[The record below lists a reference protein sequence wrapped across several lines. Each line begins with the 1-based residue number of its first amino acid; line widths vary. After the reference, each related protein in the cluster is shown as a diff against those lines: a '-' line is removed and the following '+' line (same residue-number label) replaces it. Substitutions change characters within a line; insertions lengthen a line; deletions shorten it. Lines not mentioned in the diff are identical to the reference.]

1 MYNEKLEALI
11 TAALADGVLTEKEKQ
26 ILFKKAEAMGIDL
39 DEFEMV
45 LDARLVELKKK
56 EAKANQQYQ
65 LEMEKAK
72 SAQPSA
78 PKSEKYGDVRKC
90 PACGAIVPSMAAK
103 CPECGY
109 EFTNVEANSSTRLLM
124 QKIDEI
130 QAQYAELTAN
140 VDNKDESTLT
150 RGYQVKH
157 QLDDRTAQLIQNFP
171 IPNTREDLIEFLT
184 LCIGNS
190 KADSVMLNGNDHV
203 TPAWRKKLQQVIAK
217 IKVALPNDQQAQ
229 ELIEE
234 YEGKRE
240 NSKKKGKK
248 IAIGIGV
255 LGVLAVLV
263 IVCCNLFGG
272 GTSSDLKNDPVATCN
287 KVESLVKE
295 KNFTEAEAIMS
306 NYCEDKGTHVYQD
319 ELKAGVICLKN
330 GLIENGEYD
339 KVFETPCIQQSFGD
353 GLTHNFGLREVYSLM
368 LDCLKK
374 MKGNVSD
381 TEIKIFIDK
390 QLSQFPDTDYEE
402 DGEWTKENVLKRLY
416 EVGGIE

>member
-140 VDNKDESTLT
+140 VDNKDESTIRT
-150 RGYQVKH
+150 RGYQVKR
-157 QLDDRTAQLIQNFP
+157 QLNDRTAQLIQNFP

-190 KADSVMLNGNDHV
+190 KADSIMLDGNDPV

-217 IKVALPNDQQAQ
+217 VKVALPNDQQAQ

-248 IAIGIGV
+248 IAIGIVV
-255 LGVLAVLV
+255 LIVVACLIALLV
-263 IVCCNLFGG
+263 PKEMSPKEQVKALSEQVVEMVNKGDLDGAKTSLNNVTIPEEFQKE
-272 GTSSDLKNDPVATCN
+272 GTSYVTEQYDAMYLSLINAYIKKGDLDAAEEVGSIFRSKINNDMSWQDASCYKTQKKVFKEN
-287 KVESLVKE
+287 KRDFS
-295 KNFTEAEAIMS
+295 A
-306 NYCEDKGTHVYQD
+306 
-319 ELKAGVICLKN
+319 LKS
-330 GLIENGEYD
+330 EYD
-339 KVFETPCIQQSFGD
+339 YRD
-353 GLTHNFGLREVYSLM
+353 
-368 LDCLKK
+368 
-374 MKGNVSD
+374 
-381 TEIKIFIDK
+381 
-390 QLSQFPDTDYEE
+390 
-402 DGEWTKENVLKRLY
+402 
-416 EVGGIE
+416 

>member
-140 VDNKDESTLT
+140 VDNKDESTIRT
-150 RGYQVKH
+150 RGYQVKR
-157 QLDDRTAQLIQNFP
+157 QLNDRTAQLIQNFP

-190 KADSVMLNGNDHV
+190 KADSIMLDGNDPV

-217 IKVALPNDQQAQ
+217 VKVALPNDQQAQ

-248 IAIGIGV
+248 IAIGIVV
-255 LGVLAVLV
+255 LTVVACLIALLV
-263 IVCCNLFGG
+263 PKEMSPKEQVKALSEQVVEMVNKGDLDGAKTSLNNVTIPEEFQKE
-272 GTSSDLKNDPVATCN
+272 GTSYVTEQYDAMYLSLINAYIKKGDLDAAEEVGSIFRSKINNDMSWQDASCYKTLKKVFKEN
-287 KVESLVKE
+287 KRDFS
-295 KNFTEAEAIMS
+295 A
-306 NYCEDKGTHVYQD
+306 
-319 ELKAGVICLKN
+319 LKS
-330 GLIENGEYD
+330 EYD
-339 KVFETPCIQQSFGD
+339 YRD
-353 GLTHNFGLREVYSLM
+353 
-368 LDCLKK
+368 
-374 MKGNVSD
+374 
-381 TEIKIFIDK
+381 
-390 QLSQFPDTDYEE
+390 
-402 DGEWTKENVLKRLY
+402 
-416 EVGGIE
+416 

>member
-140 VDNKDESTLT
+140 VDNKDESTIRT
-150 RGYQVKH
+150 RGYQVKR
-157 QLDDRTAQLIQNFP
+157 QLNDRTAQLIQNFP

-190 KADSVMLNGNDHV
+190 KADSIMLDGNDPV

-217 IKVALPNDQQAQ
+217 VKVALPNDQQAQ

-248 IAIGIGV
+248 IAIGIVV
-255 LGVLAVLV
+255 LIVVACFIALLV
-263 IVCCNLFGG
+263 PKEMSPKEQVKALSEQVVEMVNKGDLDGAKTSLNNVTIPEEFQKE
-272 GTSSDLKNDPVATCN
+272 GTSYVTEQYDAMYLSLINAYIKKGDLDAAEEVGSIFRSKINNDMSWQDASCYKTLKKVFKEN
-287 KVESLVKE
+287 KRDFS
-295 KNFTEAEAIMS
+295 A
-306 NYCEDKGTHVYQD
+306 
-319 ELKAGVICLKN
+319 LKS
-330 GLIENGEYD
+330 EYD
-339 KVFETPCIQQSFGD
+339 YRD
-353 GLTHNFGLREVYSLM
+353 
-368 LDCLKK
+368 
-374 MKGNVSD
+374 
-381 TEIKIFIDK
+381 
-390 QLSQFPDTDYEE
+390 
-402 DGEWTKENVLKRLY
+402 
-416 EVGGIE
+416 

>member
-140 VDNKDESTLT
+140 VDNKDESTIRT
-150 RGYQVKH
+150 RGYQVKR
-157 QLDDRTAQLIQNFP
+157 QLNDRTAQLIQNFP

-190 KADSVMLNGNDHV
+190 KADSIMLDGNDPI

-217 IKVALPNDQQAQ
+217 VKVALPNDQQAQ

-248 IAIGIGV
+248 IAIGIVV
-255 LGVLAVLV
+255 LIVVACLIALLV
-263 IVCCNLFGG
+263 PKEMSPKEQVKALSEQVVEMVNKGDLDGAKTSLNNVTIPEEFQKE
-272 GTSSDLKNDPVATCN
+272 GTSYVTEQYDAMYLSLINAYIKKGDLDAAEEVGSIFRSKINNDMSWQDASCYKTLKKVFKEN
-287 KVESLVKE
+287 KRDFS
-295 KNFTEAEAIMS
+295 A
-306 NYCEDKGTHVYQD
+306 
-319 ELKAGVICLKN
+319 LKS
-330 GLIENGEYD
+330 EYD
-339 KVFETPCIQQSFGD
+339 YRD
-353 GLTHNFGLREVYSLM
+353 
-368 LDCLKK
+368 
-374 MKGNVSD
+374 
-381 TEIKIFIDK
+381 
-390 QLSQFPDTDYEE
+390 
-402 DGEWTKENVLKRLY
+402 
-416 EVGGIE
+416 

>member
-140 VDNKDESTLT
+140 VDNKDESTIRT
-150 RGYQVKH
+150 RGYQVKR
-157 QLDDRTAQLIQNFP
+157 QLNDRTAQLIQNFP

-190 KADSVMLNGNDHV
+190 KADSIMLDGNDPV

-217 IKVALPNDQQAQ
+217 VKVALPNDQQAQ

-248 IAIGIGV
+248 IAIGIVV
-255 LGVLAVLV
+255 LIVVACLIALLV
-263 IVCCNLFGG
+263 PKEMSPKEQVKALSEQVVEMVNKGDLDGSKTSLNNVTIPEEFQKE
-272 GTSSDLKNDPVATCN
+272 GTSYVTEQYDAMYLSLINAYIKKGDLDAAEEVGSIFRSKINNDMSWQDASCYKTLKKVFKEN
-287 KVESLVKE
+287 KRDFS
-295 KNFTEAEAIMS
+295 A
-306 NYCEDKGTHVYQD
+306 
-319 ELKAGVICLKN
+319 LKS
-330 GLIENGEYD
+330 EYD
-339 KVFETPCIQQSFGD
+339 YRD
-353 GLTHNFGLREVYSLM
+353 
-368 LDCLKK
+368 
-374 MKGNVSD
+374 
-381 TEIKIFIDK
+381 
-390 QLSQFPDTDYEE
+390 
-402 DGEWTKENVLKRLY
+402 
-416 EVGGIE
+416 

>member
-140 VDNKDESTLT
+140 VDNKDESAIRT
-150 RGYQVKH
+150 RGYQVKR
-157 QLDDRTAQLIQNFP
+157 QLNDRTAQLIQNFP

-190 KADSVMLNGNDHV
+190 KADSVMLDGNDPV
-203 TPAWRKKLQQVIAK
+203 TLAWRKKLQQVIAK
-217 IKVALPNDQQAQ
+217 VKVALPNDQQAQ
-229 ELIEE
+229 ELIDE

-248 IAIGIGV
+248 IAIGIVV
-255 LGVLAVLV
+255 LIVIALLIAFLV
-263 IVCCNLFGG
+263 PKEMSPKEQVKALSEQVVEMVNKGDLDGAKTSLNNVTVPEEFQKE
-272 GTSSDLKNDPVATCN
+272 GTAYITEQYDAMYLSLINAYIKKGDLDAAEEVGSIFRSKINNDMSWQNASCYKTLK
-287 KVESLVKE
+287 KVFKE
-295 KNFTEAEAIMS
+295 NNRDFSA
-306 NYCEDKGTHVYQD
+306 
-319 ELKAGVICLKN
+319 LKS
-330 GLIENGEYD
+330 EYD
-339 KVFETPCIQQSFGD
+339 YRD
-353 GLTHNFGLREVYSLM
+353 
-368 LDCLKK
+368 
-374 MKGNVSD
+374 
-381 TEIKIFIDK
+381 
-390 QLSQFPDTDYEE
+390 
-402 DGEWTKENVLKRLY
+402 
-416 EVGGIE
+416 

>member
-11 TAALADGVLTEKEKQ
+11 SAALADGVLTEKEKQ

-140 VDNKDESTLT
+140 VDNKDESAIRT
-150 RGYQVKH
+150 RGYQVKR
-157 QLDDRTAQLIQNFP
+157 QLNDRTAQLIQNFP

-190 KADSVMLNGNDHV
+190 KADSVMLDGNDPV

-217 IKVALPNDQQAQ
+217 VKVALPNDQQAQ
-229 ELIEE
+229 ELIDE

-248 IAIGIGV
+248 IAIGIVV
-255 LGVLAVLV
+255 LFVIALLIAFLV
-263 IVCCNLFGG
+263 PKEMSPKEQVKALSEQVVEMVNKGDLDGAKTSLNNVTIPEEFQKE
-272 GTSSDLKNDPVATCN
+272 GTAYITEQYDAMYLSLINAYIKKGDLDAAEEVGSIFRSKINNDMSWQDASCYKTLK
-287 KVESLVKE
+287 KVFKE
-295 KNFTEAEAIMS
+295 NNRDFSA
-306 NYCEDKGTHVYQD
+306 
-319 ELKAGVICLKN
+319 LKS
-330 GLIENGEYD
+330 EYD
-339 KVFETPCIQQSFGD
+339 YRD
-353 GLTHNFGLREVYSLM
+353 
-368 LDCLKK
+368 
-374 MKGNVSD
+374 
-381 TEIKIFIDK
+381 
-390 QLSQFPDTDYEE
+390 
-402 DGEWTKENVLKRLY
+402 
-416 EVGGIE
+416 

>member
-140 VDNKDESTLT
+140 VDNKDESTIRT
-150 RGYQVKH
+150 RGYQVKR
-157 QLDDRTAQLIQNFP
+157 QLNDRTAQRIQNFP

-190 KADSVMLNGNDHV
+190 KADSIMLDGNDPV

-217 IKVALPNDQQAQ
+217 VKVALPNDQQAQ

-248 IAIGIGV
+248 IAIGIVV
-255 LGVLAVLV
+255 LIVVACLIALLV
-263 IVCCNLFGG
+263 PKEMSPKEQVKALSEQVVEMVNKGDLDGAKTSLNNVTIPEEFQKE
-272 GTSSDLKNDPVATCN
+272 GTSYVTEQYDAMYLSLINAYIKKGDLDAAEEVGSIFRSKINNDMSWQDASCYKTLKKVFKEN
-287 KVESLVKE
+287 KRDFS
-295 KNFTEAEAIMS
+295 A
-306 NYCEDKGTHVYQD
+306 
-319 ELKAGVICLKN
+319 LKS
-330 GLIENGEYD
+330 EYD
-339 KVFETPCIQQSFGD
+339 YRD
-353 GLTHNFGLREVYSLM
+353 
-368 LDCLKK
+368 
-374 MKGNVSD
+374 
-381 TEIKIFIDK
+381 
-390 QLSQFPDTDYEE
+390 
-402 DGEWTKENVLKRLY
+402 
-416 EVGGIE
+416 

>member
-140 VDNKDESTLT
+140 VDNKDESTIRT
-150 RGYQVKH
+150 RGYQVKR
-157 QLDDRTAQLIQNFP
+157 QLNDRTAQLIQNFP

-190 KADSVMLNGNDHV
+190 KADSIMLDGNDPV

-217 IKVALPNDQQAQ
+217 VKVALPNDQQAQ

-240 NSKKKGKK
+240 NS
-248 IAIGIGV
+248 IHTISIGIIRI
-255 LGVLAVLV
+255 LQSA
-263 IVCCNLFGG
+263 FH
-272 GTSSDLKNDPVATCN
+272 NDHWTLMEISTY
-287 KVESLVKE
+287 K
-295 KNFTEAEAIMS
+295 F
-306 NYCEDKGTHVYQD
+306 
-319 ELKAGVICLKN
+319 CLLPPAN
-330 GLIENGEYD
+330 NID
-339 KVFETPCIQQSFGD
+339 A
-353 GLTHNFGLREVYSLM
+353 
-368 LDCLKK
+368 
-374 MKGNVSD
+374 D
-381 TEIKIFIDK
+381 TEMKRAAIQKADAVRGTKPVPDEIWADNEEMILK
-390 QLSQFPDTDYEE
+390 LS
-402 DGEWTKENVLKRLY
+402 GLL
-416 EVGGIE
+416 

>member
-140 VDNKDESTLT
+140 VDNKDESTIRT
-150 RGYQVKH
+150 RGYQVKR
-157 QLDDRTAQLIQNFP
+157 QLNDRTAQLIQNFP

-190 KADSVMLNGNDHV
+190 KADSIMLDGNDPV
-203 TPAWRKKLQQVIAK
+203 TPAWRKKLQQVITK
-217 IKVALPNDQQAQ
+217 VKVALPNDQQAQ

-248 IAIGIGV
+248 IAIGIVV
-255 LGVLAVLV
+255 LIVVACLIALLV
-263 IVCCNLFGG
+263 PKEMSPKEQVKALSEQVVEMVNKGDLDGAKTSLNNVTIPEEFQKE
-272 GTSSDLKNDPVATCN
+272 GTSYVTEQYDAMYLSLINAYIKKGDLDAAEEVGSIFRSKINNDMSWQDASCYKTLKKVFKEN
-287 KVESLVKE
+287 KRDFS
-295 KNFTEAEAIMS
+295 A
-306 NYCEDKGTHVYQD
+306 
-319 ELKAGVICLKN
+319 LKS
-330 GLIENGEYD
+330 EYD
-339 KVFETPCIQQSFGD
+339 YRD
-353 GLTHNFGLREVYSLM
+353 
-368 LDCLKK
+368 
-374 MKGNVSD
+374 
-381 TEIKIFIDK
+381 
-390 QLSQFPDTDYEE
+390 
-402 DGEWTKENVLKRLY
+402 
-416 EVGGIE
+416 

>member
-78 PKSEKYGDVRKC
+78 PKKYGDVRKC

-140 VDNKDESTLT
+140 VDNKDESTIRT
-150 RGYQVKH
+150 RGYQVKR
-157 QLDDRTAQLIQNFP
+157 QLNDRTAQLIQNFP

-190 KADSVMLNGNDHV
+190 KADSIMLDGNDPV

-217 IKVALPNDQQAQ
+217 VKVALPNDQQAQ

-248 IAIGIGV
+248 IAIGIVV
-255 LGVLAVLV
+255 LIVVACLIALLV
-263 IVCCNLFGG
+263 PKEMSPKEQVKALSEQVVEMVNKGDLDGAKTSLNNVTIPEEFQKE
-272 GTSSDLKNDPVATCN
+272 GTSYVTEQYDAMYLSLINAYIKKGDLDAAEEVGSIFRSKINNDMSWQDASCYKTLKKVFKEN
-287 KVESLVKE
+287 KRDFS
-295 KNFTEAEAIMS
+295 A
-306 NYCEDKGTHVYQD
+306 
-319 ELKAGVICLKN
+319 LKS
-330 GLIENGEYD
+330 EYD
-339 KVFETPCIQQSFGD
+339 YRD
-353 GLTHNFGLREVYSLM
+353 
-368 LDCLKK
+368 
-374 MKGNVSD
+374 
-381 TEIKIFIDK
+381 
-390 QLSQFPDTDYEE
+390 
-402 DGEWTKENVLKRLY
+402 
-416 EVGGIE
+416 

>member
-140 VDNKDESTLT
+140 VDNKDESTIRT
-150 RGYQVKH
+150 RGYQVKR
-157 QLDDRTAQLIQNFP
+157 QLNDRTAQLIQNFP

-190 KADSVMLNGNDHV
+190 KADSIMLDGNDPV

-217 IKVALPNDQQAQ
+217 VKVALPNDQQAQ

-248 IAIGIGV
+248 IAIGIVV
-255 LGVLAVLV
+255 LIVVACLIALLV
-263 IVCCNLFGG
+263 PKEMSPKEQVKALSEQVVEMVNKGDLDGAKTSLNNVTIPEEFQKE
-272 GTSSDLKNDPVATCN
+272 GTSYVTEQYDAMYLSLINAYIKKGDLDAAEEVGSIFRSKINND
-287 KVESLVKE
+287 
-295 KNFTEAEAIMS
+295 MS
-306 NYCEDKGTHVYQD
+306 WQD
-319 ELKAGVICLKN
+319 ASCYKTLK
-330 GLIENGEYD
+330 
-339 KVFETPCIQQSFGD
+339 KVF
-353 GLTHNFGLREVYSLM
+353 
-368 LDCLKK
+368 
-374 MKGNVSD
+374 
-381 TEIKIFIDK
+381 
-390 QLSQFPDTDYEE
+390 
-402 DGEWTKENVLKRLY
+402 KENKRDFSALKSDYDYRD
-416 EVGGIE
+416 

>member
-45 LDARLVELKKK
+45 LDVRLVELKKK

-140 VDNKDESTLT
+140 VDNKDESTIRT
-150 RGYQVKH
+150 RGYQVKR
-157 QLDDRTAQLIQNFP
+157 QLNDRTAQLIQNFP

-190 KADSVMLNGNDHV
+190 KADSIMLDGNDPV

-217 IKVALPNDQQAQ
+217 VKVALPNDQQAQ

-248 IAIGIGV
+248 IAIGIVV
-255 LGVLAVLV
+255 LIVVACLIALLV
-263 IVCCNLFGG
+263 PKEMSPKEQVKALSEQVVEMVNKGDLDGAKTSLNNVTIPEEFQKE
-272 GTSSDLKNDPVATCN
+272 GTSYVTEQYDAMYLSLINAYIKKGDLDAAEEVGSIFRSKINNDMSWQDASCYKTLKKVFKEN
-287 KVESLVKE
+287 KRDFS
-295 KNFTEAEAIMS
+295 A
-306 NYCEDKGTHVYQD
+306 
-319 ELKAGVICLKN
+319 LKS
-330 GLIENGEYD
+330 EYD
-339 KVFETPCIQQSFGD
+339 YRD
-353 GLTHNFGLREVYSLM
+353 
-368 LDCLKK
+368 
-374 MKGNVSD
+374 
-381 TEIKIFIDK
+381 
-390 QLSQFPDTDYEE
+390 
-402 DGEWTKENVLKRLY
+402 
-416 EVGGIE
+416 

>member
-65 LEMEKAK
+65 LEMEKAI

-140 VDNKDESTLT
+140 VDNKDESTIRT
-150 RGYQVKH
+150 RGYQVKR
-157 QLDDRTAQLIQNFP
+157 QLNDRTAQLIQNFP

-190 KADSVMLNGNDHV
+190 KADSIMLDGNDPV

-217 IKVALPNDQQAQ
+217 VKVALPNDQQAQ

-248 IAIGIGV
+248 IAIGIVV
-255 LGVLAVLV
+255 LIVVACLIALLV
-263 IVCCNLFGG
+263 PKEMSPKEQVKALSEQVVEMVNKGDLDGAKTSLNNVTIPEEFQKE
-272 GTSSDLKNDPVATCN
+272 GTSYVTEQYDAMYLSLINAYIKKGDLDAAEEVGSIFRSKINNDMSWQDASCYKTLKKVFKEN
-287 KVESLVKE
+287 KRDFS
-295 KNFTEAEAIMS
+295 A
-306 NYCEDKGTHVYQD
+306 
-319 ELKAGVICLKN
+319 LKS
-330 GLIENGEYD
+330 EYD
-339 KVFETPCIQQSFGD
+339 YRD
-353 GLTHNFGLREVYSLM
+353 
-368 LDCLKK
+368 
-374 MKGNVSD
+374 
-381 TEIKIFIDK
+381 
-390 QLSQFPDTDYEE
+390 
-402 DGEWTKENVLKRLY
+402 
-416 EVGGIE
+416 

>member
-103 CPECGY
+103 CPKCGY

-140 VDNKDESTLT
+140 VDNKDESTIRT
-150 RGYQVKH
+150 RGYQVKR
-157 QLDDRTAQLIQNFP
+157 QLNDRTAQLIQNFP

-190 KADSVMLNGNDHV
+190 KADSIMLDGNDPV

-217 IKVALPNDQQAQ
+217 VKVALPNDQQAQ

-248 IAIGIGV
+248 IAIGIVV
-255 LGVLAVLV
+255 LIVVACLIALLV
-263 IVCCNLFGG
+263 PKEMSPKEQVKALSEQVVEMVNKGDLDGAKTSLNNVTIPEEFQKE
-272 GTSSDLKNDPVATCN
+272 GTSYVTEQYDAMYLSLINAYIKKGDLDAAEEVGSIFRSKINNDMSWQDASCYKTLKKVFKEN
-287 KVESLVKE
+287 KRDFS
-295 KNFTEAEAIMS
+295 A
-306 NYCEDKGTHVYQD
+306 
-319 ELKAGVICLKN
+319 LKS
-330 GLIENGEYD
+330 EYD
-339 KVFETPCIQQSFGD
+339 YRD
-353 GLTHNFGLREVYSLM
+353 
-368 LDCLKK
+368 
-374 MKGNVSD
+374 
-381 TEIKIFIDK
+381 
-390 QLSQFPDTDYEE
+390 
-402 DGEWTKENVLKRLY
+402 
-416 EVGGIE
+416 

>member
-109 EFTNVEANSSTRLLM
+109 EFANVEANSSTRLLM

-140 VDNKDESTLT
+140 VDNKDESTIRT
-150 RGYQVKH
+150 RGYQVKR
-157 QLDDRTAQLIQNFP
+157 QLNDRTAQLIQNFP

-190 KADSVMLNGNDHV
+190 KADSIMLDGNDPV

-217 IKVALPNDQQAQ
+217 VKVALPNDQQAQ

-248 IAIGIGV
+248 IAIGIVV
-255 LGVLAVLV
+255 LIVVACLIALLV
-263 IVCCNLFGG
+263 PKEMSPKEQVKALSEQVVEMVNKGDLDGAKTSLNNVTIPEEFQKE
-272 GTSSDLKNDPVATCN
+272 GTSYVTEQYDAMYLSLINAYIKKGDLDAAEEVGSIFRSKINNDMSWQDASCYKTLKKVFKEN
-287 KVESLVKE
+287 KRDFS
-295 KNFTEAEAIMS
+295 A
-306 NYCEDKGTHVYQD
+306 
-319 ELKAGVICLKN
+319 LKS
-330 GLIENGEYD
+330 EYD
-339 KVFETPCIQQSFGD
+339 YRD
-353 GLTHNFGLREVYSLM
+353 
-368 LDCLKK
+368 
-374 MKGNVSD
+374 
-381 TEIKIFIDK
+381 
-390 QLSQFPDTDYEE
+390 
-402 DGEWTKENVLKRLY
+402 
-416 EVGGIE
+416 

>member
-140 VDNKDESTLT
+140 VDNKDESTIRT
-150 RGYQVKH
+150 RGYQVKR
-157 QLDDRTAQLIQNFP
+157 QLNDRTAQLIQNFP

-184 LCIGNS
+184 LCIGS
-190 KADSVMLNGNDHV
+190 KADSIMLDGNDPV

-217 IKVALPNDQQAQ
+217 VKVALPNDQQAQ

-248 IAIGIGV
+248 IAIGIVV
-255 LGVLAVLV
+255 LIVVACLIALLV
-263 IVCCNLFGG
+263 PKEMSPKEQVKALSEQVVEMVNKGDLDGAKTSLNNVTIPEEFQKE
-272 GTSSDLKNDPVATCN
+272 GTSYVTEQYDAMYLSLINAYIKKGDLDAAEEVGSIFRSKINNDMSWQDASCYKTLKKVFKEN
-287 KVESLVKE
+287 KRDFS
-295 KNFTEAEAIMS
+295 A
-306 NYCEDKGTHVYQD
+306 
-319 ELKAGVICLKN
+319 LKS
-330 GLIENGEYD
+330 EYD
-339 KVFETPCIQQSFGD
+339 YRD
-353 GLTHNFGLREVYSLM
+353 
-368 LDCLKK
+368 
-374 MKGNVSD
+374 
-381 TEIKIFIDK
+381 
-390 QLSQFPDTDYEE
+390 
-402 DGEWTKENVLKRLY
+402 
-416 EVGGIE
+416 

>member
-140 VDNKDESTLT
+140 VDNKDESTIRP
-150 RGYQVKH
+150 RGYQVKR
-157 QLDDRTAQLIQNFP
+157 QLNDRTAQLIQNFP

-190 KADSVMLNGNDHV
+190 KADSIMLDGNDPV

-217 IKVALPNDQQAQ
+217 VKVALPNDQQAQ

-248 IAIGIGV
+248 IAIGIVV
-255 LGVLAVLV
+255 LIVVACLIALLV
-263 IVCCNLFGG
+263 PKEMSPKEQVKALSEQVVEMVNKGDLDGAKTSLNNVTIPEEFQKE
-272 GTSSDLKNDPVATCN
+272 GTSYVTEQYDAMYLSLINAYIKKEDLDAAEEVGSIFRSKINNDMSWQDASCYKTLKKVFKEN
-287 KVESLVKE
+287 KRDFS
-295 KNFTEAEAIMS
+295 A
-306 NYCEDKGTHVYQD
+306 
-319 ELKAGVICLKN
+319 LKS
-330 GLIENGEYD
+330 EYD
-339 KVFETPCIQQSFGD
+339 YRD
-353 GLTHNFGLREVYSLM
+353 
-368 LDCLKK
+368 
-374 MKGNVSD
+374 
-381 TEIKIFIDK
+381 
-390 QLSQFPDTDYEE
+390 
-402 DGEWTKENVLKRLY
+402 
-416 EVGGIE
+416 

>member
-140 VDNKDESTLT
+140 VDNKDESAIRT
-150 RGYQVKH
+150 RGYQVKR
-157 QLDDRTAQLIQNFP
+157 QLNDRTAQLIQNFP

-190 KADSVMLNGNDHV
+190 KADSIMLDGNDPV

-217 IKVALPNDQQAQ
+217 VKVALPNDQQAQ
-229 ELIEE
+229 ELIDE

-248 IAIGIGV
+248 IAIGIVV
-255 LGVLAVLV
+255 LFVIALLIAFLV
-263 IVCCNLFGG
+263 PKEMSPKEQVKALSEQVVEMVNKGDLDGAKTSLNNVTVPEEFQKE
-272 GTSSDLKNDPVATCN
+272 GTAYITEQYDAMYLSLINAYIKKGDLDAAEEVGSIFRSKINNDMSWQDASCYITLK
-287 KVESLVKE
+287 KVFKE
-295 KNFTEAEAIMS
+295 NNRDFSA
-306 NYCEDKGTHVYQD
+306 
-319 ELKAGVICLKN
+319 LKS
-330 GLIENGEYD
+330 EYD
-339 KVFETPCIQQSFGD
+339 YRD
-353 GLTHNFGLREVYSLM
+353 
-368 LDCLKK
+368 
-374 MKGNVSD
+374 
-381 TEIKIFIDK
+381 
-390 QLSQFPDTDYEE
+390 
-402 DGEWTKENVLKRLY
+402 
-416 EVGGIE
+416 

>member
-124 QKIDEI
+124 QKIDKI

-140 VDNKDESTLT
+140 VDNKDESAIRT
-150 RGYQVKH
+150 RGYQVKR
-157 QLDDRTAQLIQNFP
+157 QLNDRTAQLIQNFP

-190 KADSVMLNGNDHV
+190 KADSVMLDGNDPV

-217 IKVALPNDQQAQ
+217 VKVALPNDQQAQ
-229 ELIEE
+229 ELIDE

-248 IAIGIGV
+248 IAIGIVV
-255 LGVLAVLV
+255 LIVIALLIAFLV
-263 IVCCNLFGG
+263 PKEMSPKEQVKALSEQVVEMVNKGDLDGAKTSLNNVTVPEEFQKE
-272 GTSSDLKNDPVATCN
+272 GTAYITEQYDAMYLSLINAYIKKGDLDAAEEVGSIFRSKINNDMSWQNASCYKTLK
-287 KVESLVKE
+287 KVFKE
-295 KNFTEAEAIMS
+295 NNRDFSA
-306 NYCEDKGTHVYQD
+306 
-319 ELKAGVICLKN
+319 LKS
-330 GLIENGEYD
+330 EYD
-339 KVFETPCIQQSFGD
+339 YRD
-353 GLTHNFGLREVYSLM
+353 
-368 LDCLKK
+368 
-374 MKGNVSD
+374 
-381 TEIKIFIDK
+381 
-390 QLSQFPDTDYEE
+390 
-402 DGEWTKENVLKRLY
+402 
-416 EVGGIE
+416 

>member
-140 VDNKDESTLT
+140 VDNKDESTIRT
-150 RGYQVKH
+150 RGYQVKR
-157 QLDDRTAQLIQNFP
+157 QLNDRTAQLIQNFP

-190 KADSVMLNGNDHV
+190 KADSIMLDGNDPV

-217 IKVALPNDQQAQ
+217 VKVALPNDQQAQ

-248 IAIGIGV
+248 IAIGIVV
-255 LGVLAVLV
+255 LIVVACLIALLV
-263 IVCCNLFGG
+263 PKEMSPKEQVKALSEQVVEMVNKGDLDGAKTSLNNVTIPEEFQKE
-272 GTSSDLKNDPVATCN
+272 GTSYVTEQYDAMYLSLINAYIKKEDLDAAEEVGSIFRSKINNDMSWQDASCYKTLKKVFKEN
-287 KVESLVKE
+287 KRDFS
-295 KNFTEAEAIMS
+295 A
-306 NYCEDKGTHVYQD
+306 
-319 ELKAGVICLKN
+319 LKS
-330 GLIENGEYD
+330 EYD
-339 KVFETPCIQQSFGD
+339 YRD
-353 GLTHNFGLREVYSLM
+353 
-368 LDCLKK
+368 
-374 MKGNVSD
+374 
-381 TEIKIFIDK
+381 
-390 QLSQFPDTDYEE
+390 
-402 DGEWTKENVLKRLY
+402 
-416 EVGGIE
+416 

>member
-140 VDNKDESTLT
+140 VDNKDESTIRT
-150 RGYQVKH
+150 RGYQVKR
-157 QLDDRTAQLIQNFP
+157 QLNDRTAQLIQNFP

-190 KADSVMLNGNDHV
+190 KADSIMLDGNDPV

-217 IKVALPNDQQAQ
+217 VKVALPNDQQAQ

-248 IAIGIGV
+248 IAIGIVV
-255 LGVLAVLV
+255 LIVVACLIALLV
-263 IVCCNLFGG
+263 PKEMSPKEQVKALSEQVVEMVNKGDLDGAKTSLNNVTIPEEFQKE
-272 GTSSDLKNDPVATCN
+272 GTSYVTEQYDAMYLSLINAYIKKGDLDAAEEVGSIFRSKINNDMSWQDASCYKTLKKLFKEN
-287 KVESLVKE
+287 KRDFS
-295 KNFTEAEAIMS
+295 A
-306 NYCEDKGTHVYQD
+306 
-319 ELKAGVICLKN
+319 LKS
-330 GLIENGEYD
+330 EYD
-339 KVFETPCIQQSFGD
+339 YRD
-353 GLTHNFGLREVYSLM
+353 
-368 LDCLKK
+368 
-374 MKGNVSD
+374 
-381 TEIKIFIDK
+381 
-390 QLSQFPDTDYEE
+390 
-402 DGEWTKENVLKRLY
+402 
-416 EVGGIE
+416 

>member
-90 PACGAIVPSMAAK
+90 LACGAIVPSMAAK

-140 VDNKDESTLT
+140 VDNKDESTIRT
-150 RGYQVKH
+150 RGYQVKR
-157 QLDDRTAQLIQNFP
+157 QLNDRTAQLIQNFP

-190 KADSVMLNGNDHV
+190 KADSIMLDGNDPV

-217 IKVALPNDQQAQ
+217 VKVALPNDQQAQ

-248 IAIGIGV
+248 IAIGIVV
-255 LGVLAVLV
+255 LIVVACLIALLV
-263 IVCCNLFGG
+263 PKEMSPKEQVKALSEQVVEMVNKGDLDGAKTSLNNVTIPEEFQKE
-272 GTSSDLKNDPVATCN
+272 GTSYVTEQYDAMYLSLINAYIKKGDLDAAEEVGSIFRSKINHDMSWQDASCYKTLKKVFKEN
-287 KVESLVKE
+287 KRDFS
-295 KNFTEAEAIMS
+295 A
-306 NYCEDKGTHVYQD
+306 
-319 ELKAGVICLKN
+319 LKS
-330 GLIENGEYD
+330 EYD
-339 KVFETPCIQQSFGD
+339 YRD
-353 GLTHNFGLREVYSLM
+353 
-368 LDCLKK
+368 
-374 MKGNVSD
+374 
-381 TEIKIFIDK
+381 
-390 QLSQFPDTDYEE
+390 
-402 DGEWTKENVLKRLY
+402 
-416 EVGGIE
+416 

>member
-140 VDNKDESTLT
+140 VDNKDEKAIST
-150 RGYQVKH
+150 RDYQVKR
-157 QLDDRTAQLIQNFP
+157 QLNDRTAQLIQNFP

-190 KADSVMLNGNDHV
+190 KADSVMLDGNDPV

-217 IKVALPNDQQAQ
+217 VKVALPNDQQAQ
-229 ELIEE
+229 ELIDE

-248 IAIGIGV
+248 IAIGIVV
-255 LGVLAVLV
+255 LIVIALLIAFLV
-263 IVCCNLFGG
+263 PKEMSPKEQVKTLSEQVVEMVNKGDLDGAKTSLNNVTVPEEFQKE
-272 GTSSDLKNDPVATCN
+272 GTAYITEQYDAMYLSLINAYIKKGDLDAAEEVGSIFRSKINNDMSWQNASCYKTLK
-287 KVESLVKE
+287 KVFKE
-295 KNFTEAEAIMS
+295 NNRDFSA
-306 NYCEDKGTHVYQD
+306 
-319 ELKAGVICLKN
+319 LKS
-330 GLIENGEYD
+330 EYD
-339 KVFETPCIQQSFGD
+339 YRD
-353 GLTHNFGLREVYSLM
+353 
-368 LDCLKK
+368 
-374 MKGNVSD
+374 
-381 TEIKIFIDK
+381 
-390 QLSQFPDTDYEE
+390 
-402 DGEWTKENVLKRLY
+402 
-416 EVGGIE
+416 

>member
-140 VDNKDESTLT
+140 VDNKDESAIRT
-150 RGYQVKH
+150 RGYQVKR
-157 QLDDRTAQLIQNFP
+157 QLNDRTAQLIQNFP

-190 KADSVMLNGNDHV
+190 KADSVMLDGNDPV

-217 IKVALPNDQQAQ
+217 VKVALPNDQQAQ
-229 ELIEE
+229 ELIDE

-248 IAIGIGV
+248 IAIGIVV
-255 LGVLAVLV
+255 LFVIALLIAFLV
-263 IVCCNLFGG
+263 PKEMSPKEQVKALSEQVVEMVNKGDLDGAKTSLNNVTVPEEFQKE
-272 GTSSDLKNDPVATCN
+272 GTDYITEQYDAMYLSLINAYIKKGDLDAAEEVGSIFRSKINNDMSWQDASCYKTLK
-287 KVESLVKE
+287 KVFKE
-295 KNFTEAEAIMS
+295 NNRDFSA
-306 NYCEDKGTHVYQD
+306 
-319 ELKAGVICLKN
+319 LKS
-330 GLIENGEYD
+330 EYD
-339 KVFETPCIQQSFGD
+339 YRD
-353 GLTHNFGLREVYSLM
+353 
-368 LDCLKK
+368 
-374 MKGNVSD
+374 
-381 TEIKIFIDK
+381 
-390 QLSQFPDTDYEE
+390 
-402 DGEWTKENVLKRLY
+402 
-416 EVGGIE
+416 

>member
-140 VDNKDESTLT
+140 VDNKDESTIRT
-150 RGYQVKH
+150 RGYQVKR
-157 QLDDRTAQLIQNFP
+157 QLNDRTAQLIQNFP

-190 KADSVMLNGNDHV
+190 KADSIMLDGNDPV

-217 IKVALPNDQQAQ
+217 VKVALPNDQQAQ

-248 IAIGIGV
+248 IAIGIVVLIVVACLIALLVPKEMSPKEQVKALSEQVVEMVNKGDLDGV
-255 LGVLAVLV
+255 KTSLNNVT
-263 IVCCNLFGG
+263 IPEEFQKE
-272 GTSSDLKNDPVATCN
+272 GTSYVTEQYDAMYLSLINAYIKKGDLDAAEEVGSIFRSKINNDMSWQDASCYKTLKKVFKEN
-287 KVESLVKE
+287 KRDFS
-295 KNFTEAEAIMS
+295 A
-306 NYCEDKGTHVYQD
+306 
-319 ELKAGVICLKN
+319 LKS
-330 GLIENGEYD
+330 EYD
-339 KVFETPCIQQSFGD
+339 YRD
-353 GLTHNFGLREVYSLM
+353 
-368 LDCLKK
+368 
-374 MKGNVSD
+374 
-381 TEIKIFIDK
+381 
-390 QLSQFPDTDYEE
+390 
-402 DGEWTKENVLKRLY
+402 
-416 EVGGIE
+416 

>member
-11 TAALADGVLTEKEKQ
+11 SAALADGVLTEKEKQ

-140 VDNKDESTLT
+140 VDNKNESAIRT
-150 RGYQVKH
+150 RGYQVKR
-157 QLDDRTAQLIQNFP
+157 QLNDRTAQLIQNFP

-190 KADSVMLNGNDHV
+190 KADSVMLDGNDPV

-217 IKVALPNDQQAQ
+217 VKVALPNDQQAQ
-229 ELIEE
+229 ELIDE

-248 IAIGIGV
+248 IAIGIVV
-255 LGVLAVLV
+255 LIVIALLIAFLV
-263 IVCCNLFGG
+263 PKEMSPKEQVKALSEQVVEMVNKGDLDGAKTSLNNVTVPEEFQKE
-272 GTSSDLKNDPVATCN
+272 GTAYITEQYDAMYLSLINAYIKKGDLDAAEEVGSIFRSKINNDMSWQNASCYKTLK
-287 KVESLVKE
+287 KVFKE
-295 KNFTEAEAIMS
+295 NNRDFSA
-306 NYCEDKGTHVYQD
+306 
-319 ELKAGVICLKN
+319 LKS
-330 GLIENGEYD
+330 EYD
-339 KVFETPCIQQSFGD
+339 YRD
-353 GLTHNFGLREVYSLM
+353 
-368 LDCLKK
+368 
-374 MKGNVSD
+374 
-381 TEIKIFIDK
+381 
-390 QLSQFPDTDYEE
+390 
-402 DGEWTKENVLKRLY
+402 
-416 EVGGIE
+416 

>member
-140 VDNKDESTLT
+140 VDNKDESTIRT
-150 RGYQVKH
+150 RGYQVKR
-157 QLDDRTAQLIQNFP
+157 QLNDRTAQLIQNFP

-190 KADSVMLNGNDHV
+190 KADSIMLDGNDPV

-217 IKVALPNDQQAQ
+217 VKVALPNDQQAQ

-248 IAIGIGV
+248 IAIGIV
-255 LGVLAVLV
+255 ILIVVACLIALLV
-263 IVCCNLFGG
+263 PKEMSPKEQVKALSEQVVEMVNKGDLDGAKTSLNNVTIPEEFQKE
-272 GTSSDLKNDPVATCN
+272 GTSYVTEQYDAMYLSLINAYIKKGDLDAAEEVGSIFRSKINNDMSWQDASCYKTLKKVFKEN
-287 KVESLVKE
+287 KRDFS
-295 KNFTEAEAIMS
+295 A
-306 NYCEDKGTHVYQD
+306 
-319 ELKAGVICLKN
+319 LKS
-330 GLIENGEYD
+330 EYD
-339 KVFETPCIQQSFGD
+339 YRD
-353 GLTHNFGLREVYSLM
+353 
-368 LDCLKK
+368 
-374 MKGNVSD
+374 
-381 TEIKIFIDK
+381 
-390 QLSQFPDTDYEE
+390 
-402 DGEWTKENVLKRLY
+402 
-416 EVGGIE
+416 

>member
-140 VDNKDESTLT
+140 VDNKDESAIRT
-150 RGYQVKH
+150 RGYQVKR
-157 QLDDRTAQLIQNFP
+157 QLNDRTAQLIQNFP
-171 IPNTREDLIEFLT
+171 IPNTREDLLEFLT

-190 KADSVMLNGNDHV
+190 KADSVMLDGNDPV

-217 IKVALPNDQQAQ
+217 VKVALPNDQQAQ
-229 ELIEE
+229 ELIDE

-248 IAIGIGV
+248 IAIGIVV
-255 LGVLAVLV
+255 LFVIALLIAFLV
-263 IVCCNLFGG
+263 PKEMSPKEQVKALSEQVVEMVNKGDLDGAKTSLNNVTIPEEFQKE
-272 GTSSDLKNDPVATCN
+272 GTAYITEQYDAMYLSLINAYIKKGDLDAAEEVGNIFRSKINNDMSWQDASCYKTLK
-287 KVESLVKE
+287 KVFKE
-295 KNFTEAEAIMS
+295 NNRDFSA
-306 NYCEDKGTHVYQD
+306 
-319 ELKAGVICLKN
+319 LKS
-330 GLIENGEYD
+330 EYD
-339 KVFETPCIQQSFGD
+339 YRD
-353 GLTHNFGLREVYSLM
+353 
-368 LDCLKK
+368 
-374 MKGNVSD
+374 
-381 TEIKIFIDK
+381 
-390 QLSQFPDTDYEE
+390 
-402 DGEWTKENVLKRLY
+402 
-416 EVGGIE
+416 

>member
-78 PKSEKYGDVRKC
+78 PKSEKYGDVRKF

-140 VDNKDESTLT
+140 VDNKDESTIRT
-150 RGYQVKH
+150 RGYQVKR
-157 QLDDRTAQLIQNFP
+157 QLNDRTAQLIQNFP

-190 KADSVMLNGNDHV
+190 KADSIMLDGNDPV

-217 IKVALPNDQQAQ
+217 VKVALPNDQQAQ

-248 IAIGIGV
+248 IAIGIVV
-255 LGVLAVLV
+255 LIVVACLIALLV
-263 IVCCNLFGG
+263 PKEMSPKEQVKALSEQVVEMVNKGDLDGAKTSLNNVTIPEEFQKE
-272 GTSSDLKNDPVATCN
+272 GTSYVTEQYDAMYLSLINAYIKKGDLDAAEEVGSIFRSKINND
-287 KVESLVKE
+287 
-295 KNFTEAEAIMS
+295 MS
-306 NYCEDKGTHVYQD
+306 WQD
-319 ELKAGVICLKN
+319 ASCYKTLK
-330 GLIENGEYD
+330 
-339 KVFETPCIQQSFGD
+339 KVFKTRWR
-353 GLTHNFGLREVYSLM
+353 N
-368 LDCLKK
+368 
-374 MKGNVSD
+374 
-381 TEIKIFIDK
+381 
-390 QLSQFPDTDYEE
+390 
-402 DGEWTKENVLKRLY
+402 
-416 EVGGIE
+416 

>member
-140 VDNKDESTLT
+140 VDNKDESTIRT
-150 RGYQVKH
+150 RGYQVKR
-157 QLDDRTAQLIQNFP
+157 QLNARTAQLIQNFP

-190 KADSVMLNGNDHV
+190 KADSIMLDGNDPV

-217 IKVALPNDQQAQ
+217 VKVALPNDQQAQ

-248 IAIGIGV
+248 IAIGIVV
-255 LGVLAVLV
+255 LIVVACLIALLV
-263 IVCCNLFGG
+263 PKEMSPKEQVKALSEQVVEMVNKGDLDGAKTSLNNVTIPEEFQKE
-272 GTSSDLKNDPVATCN
+272 GTSYVTEQYDAMYLSLINAYIKKGDLDAAEEVGSIFRSKINNDMSWQDASCYKTLKKVFKEN
-287 KVESLVKE
+287 KRDFS
-295 KNFTEAEAIMS
+295 A
-306 NYCEDKGTHVYQD
+306 
-319 ELKAGVICLKN
+319 LKS
-330 GLIENGEYD
+330 EYD
-339 KVFETPCIQQSFGD
+339 YRD
-353 GLTHNFGLREVYSLM
+353 
-368 LDCLKK
+368 
-374 MKGNVSD
+374 
-381 TEIKIFIDK
+381 
-390 QLSQFPDTDYEE
+390 
-402 DGEWTKENVLKRLY
+402 
-416 EVGGIE
+416 

>member
-140 VDNKDESTLT
+140 VDNKDESTIRT
-150 RGYQVKH
+150 RGYQVKR
-157 QLDDRTAQLIQNFP
+157 QLNDRTAQLIQNFP

-190 KADSVMLNGNDHV
+190 KADSIMLDGNDPV

-217 IKVALPNDQQAQ
+217 VKVALPNDQQAQ

-248 IAIGIGV
+248 IAIGIVV
-255 LGVLAVLV
+255 LIVVACLIALLV
-263 IVCCNLFGG
+263 PKEMSPKEQVKALSEQVVEMVNKGDLDGAKTSLNNVTIPEEFQKE
-272 GTSSDLKNDPVATCN
+272 GTSYVTEQYDAMYLSLINAYIKKGDLDA
-287 KVESLVKE
+287 
-295 KNFTEAEAIMS
+295 AE
-306 NYCEDKGTHVYQD
+306 
-319 ELKAGVICLKN
+319 
-330 GLIENGEYD
+330 
-339 KVFETPCIQQSFGD
+339 
-353 GLTHNFGLREVYSLM
+353 
-368 LDCLKK
+368 
-374 MKGNVSD
+374 
-381 TEIKIFIDK
+381 
-390 QLSQFPDTDYEE
+390 
-402 DGEWTKENVLKRLY
+402 
-416 EVGGIE
+416 EVGSIFRSKINNDMSWQDASCYKTLKSNFRNTII

>member
-140 VDNKDESTLT
+140 VDNSTIRT
-150 RGYQVKH
+150 RGYQVKR
-157 QLDDRTAQLIQNFP
+157 QLNDRTAQLIQNFP

-190 KADSVMLNGNDHV
+190 KADSIMLDGNDPV

-217 IKVALPNDQQAQ
+217 VKVALPNDQQAQ

-248 IAIGIGV
+248 IAIGIVV
-255 LGVLAVLV
+255 LIVVACLIALLV
-263 IVCCNLFGG
+263 PKEMSPKEQVKALSEQVVEMVNKGDLDGAKTSLNNVTIPEEFQKE
-272 GTSSDLKNDPVATCN
+272 GTSYVTEQYDAMYLSLINAYIKKGDLDAAEEVGSIFRSKINNDMSWQDASCYKTLKKVFKEN
-287 KVESLVKE
+287 KRDFS
-295 KNFTEAEAIMS
+295 A
-306 NYCEDKGTHVYQD
+306 
-319 ELKAGVICLKN
+319 LKS
-330 GLIENGEYD
+330 EYD
-339 KVFETPCIQQSFGD
+339 YRD
-353 GLTHNFGLREVYSLM
+353 
-368 LDCLKK
+368 
-374 MKGNVSD
+374 
-381 TEIKIFIDK
+381 
-390 QLSQFPDTDYEE
+390 
-402 DGEWTKENVLKRLY
+402 
-416 EVGGIE
+416 

>member
-140 VDNKDESTLT
+140 VDNKDESTIRT
-150 RGYQVKH
+150 RGYQVKR
-157 QLDDRTAQLIQNFP
+157 QLNDRTAQLIQNFP

-190 KADSVMLNGNDHV
+190 KADSIMLDGNDPV

-217 IKVALPNDQQAQ
+217 LKVALPNDQQAQ

-248 IAIGIGV
+248 IAIGIVV
-255 LGVLAVLV
+255 LIVVACLIALLV
-263 IVCCNLFGG
+263 PKEMSPKEQVKALSEQVVEMVNKGDLDGAKTSLNNVTIPEEFQKE
-272 GTSSDLKNDPVATCN
+272 GTSYVTEQYDAMYLSLINAYIKKGDLDAAEEVGSIFRSKINNDMSWQDASCYKTLKKVFKEN
-287 KVESLVKE
+287 KRDFS
-295 KNFTEAEAIMS
+295 A
-306 NYCEDKGTHVYQD
+306 
-319 ELKAGVICLKN
+319 LKS
-330 GLIENGEYD
+330 EYD
-339 KVFETPCIQQSFGD
+339 YRD
-353 GLTHNFGLREVYSLM
+353 
-368 LDCLKK
+368 
-374 MKGNVSD
+374 
-381 TEIKIFIDK
+381 
-390 QLSQFPDTDYEE
+390 
-402 DGEWTKENVLKRLY
+402 
-416 EVGGIE
+416 

>member
-56 EAKANQQYQ
+56 EAKASQQYQ

-140 VDNKDESTLT
+140 VDNKDESAIRT
-150 RGYQVKH
+150 RGYQVKR
-157 QLDDRTAQLIQNFP
+157 QLNDRTAQLIQNFP

-190 KADSVMLNGNDHV
+190 KADSVMLDGNDPV

-217 IKVALPNDQQAQ
+217 VKVALPNDQQAQ
-229 ELIEE
+229 ELIDE

-248 IAIGIGV
+248 IAIGIVV
-255 LGVLAVLV
+255 LFVIALLIAFLV
-263 IVCCNLFGG
+263 PKEMSPKEQVKALSEQVVEMVNKGDLDGAKTSLNNVTIPEEFQKE
-272 GTSSDLKNDPVATCN
+272 GTAYITEQYDAMYLSLINAYIKKGDLDAAEEVGSIFRSKINNDMSWQDASCYKTLK
-287 KVESLVKE
+287 KVFKE
-295 KNFTEAEAIMS
+295 NNRDFSA
-306 NYCEDKGTHVYQD
+306 
-319 ELKAGVICLKN
+319 LKS
-330 GLIENGEYD
+330 EYD
-339 KVFETPCIQQSFGD
+339 YRD
-353 GLTHNFGLREVYSLM
+353 
-368 LDCLKK
+368 
-374 MKGNVSD
+374 
-381 TEIKIFIDK
+381 
-390 QLSQFPDTDYEE
+390 
-402 DGEWTKENVLKRLY
+402 
-416 EVGGIE
+416 

>member
-140 VDNKDESTLT
+140 VDNKDESAIRT
-150 RGYQVKH
+150 RGYQVKR
-157 QLDDRTAQLIQNFP
+157 QLNDRTAQLIQNFP

-190 KADSVMLNGNDHV
+190 KADSVMLDGNDPV

-217 IKVALPNDQQAQ
+217 VKVALPNDQQAQ
-229 ELIEE
+229 ELIDE

-248 IAIGIGV
+248 IAIGIVV
-255 LGVLAVLV
+255 LFVIALLIAFLV
-263 IVCCNLFGG
+263 PKEMSPKEQVKALSEQVVEMINKGDLDGAKTSLNNVTIPEEFQKE
-272 GTSSDLKNDPVATCN
+272 GTAYITEQYDAMYLSLINAYIKKGDLDAAEEVGNIFRSKINNDMSWQDASCYKTLK
-287 KVESLVKE
+287 KVFKE
-295 KNFTEAEAIMS
+295 NNRDFSA
-306 NYCEDKGTHVYQD
+306 
-319 ELKAGVICLKN
+319 LKS
-330 GLIENGEYD
+330 EYD
-339 KVFETPCIQQSFGD
+339 YRD
-353 GLTHNFGLREVYSLM
+353 
-368 LDCLKK
+368 
-374 MKGNVSD
+374 
-381 TEIKIFIDK
+381 
-390 QLSQFPDTDYEE
+390 
-402 DGEWTKENVLKRLY
+402 
-416 EVGGIE
+416 

>member
-140 VDNKDESTLT
+140 VDNKDESAIRT
-150 RGYQVKH
+150 RGYQVKR
-157 QLDDRTAQLIQNFP
+157 QLNDRTAQLIQNFP

-190 KADSVMLNGNDHV
+190 KADSVMLDGNDPV

-217 IKVALPNDQQAQ
+217 VKVALPNDQQAQ
-229 ELIEE
+229 ELIDE

-248 IAIGIGV
+248 IAIGIVV
-255 LGVLAVLV
+255 LIVIALLIAFLV
-263 IVCCNLFGG
+263 PKEMSPKEQVKALSEQVVEMVNKGDLDGAKTSLNNVTVPEEFQKE
-272 GTSSDLKNDPVATCN
+272 GTAYITEQYDAMYLSLINAYIKKGDLDAAEEVGSIFRSKINNDMSWQNASCYKTLK
-287 KVESLVKE
+287 KVFKE
-295 KNFTEAEAIMS
+295 NNRDFSA
-306 NYCEDKGTHVYQD
+306 
-319 ELKAGVICLKN
+319 LKS
-330 GLIENGEYD
+330 EYD
-339 KVFETPCIQQSFGD
+339 YRD
-353 GLTHNFGLREVYSLM
+353 
-368 LDCLKK
+368 
-374 MKGNVSD
+374 
-381 TEIKIFIDK
+381 
-390 QLSQFPDTDYEE
+390 
-402 DGEWTKENVLKRLY
+402 
-416 EVGGIE
+416 

>member
-140 VDNKDESTLT
+140 VDNKDESTIRT
-150 RGYQVKH
+150 RGYQVKR
-157 QLDDRTAQLIQNFP
+157 QLNDRTAQLIQNFP

-190 KADSVMLNGNDHV
+190 KADSIMLDGNDPV

-217 IKVALPNDQQAQ
+217 VKVALPNGQQAQ

-248 IAIGIGV
+248 IAIGIVV
-255 LGVLAVLV
+255 LIVVACLIALLV
-263 IVCCNLFGG
+263 PKEMSPKEQVKALSEQVVEMVNKGDLDGAKTSLNNVTIPEEFQKE
-272 GTSSDLKNDPVATCN
+272 GTSYVTEQYDAMYLSLINAYIKKGDLDAAEEVGSIFRSKINNDMSWQDASCYKTLKKVFKEN
-287 KVESLVKE
+287 KRDFS
-295 KNFTEAEAIMS
+295 A
-306 NYCEDKGTHVYQD
+306 
-319 ELKAGVICLKN
+319 LKS
-330 GLIENGEYD
+330 EYD
-339 KVFETPCIQQSFGD
+339 YRD
-353 GLTHNFGLREVYSLM
+353 
-368 LDCLKK
+368 
-374 MKGNVSD
+374 
-381 TEIKIFIDK
+381 
-390 QLSQFPDTDYEE
+390 
-402 DGEWTKENVLKRLY
+402 
-416 EVGGIE
+416 

>member
-56 EAKANQQYQ
+56 EARENQQYQ

-140 VDNKDESTLT
+140 VDNKDESAIRT
-150 RGYQVKH
+150 RGYQVKR
-157 QLDDRTAQLIQNFP
+157 QLNDRTAQLIQNFP

-190 KADSVMLNGNDHV
+190 KADSVMLDGNDPV

-217 IKVALPNDQQAQ
+217 VKVALPNDQQAQ
-229 ELIEE
+229 ELIDE

-248 IAIGIGV
+248 IAIGIVV
-255 LGVLAVLV
+255 LIVIALLIAFLV
-263 IVCCNLFGG
+263 PKEMSPKEQVKALSEQVVEMVNKGDLDGAKTSLNNVTVPEEFQKE
-272 GTSSDLKNDPVATCN
+272 GTAYITEQYDAMYLSLINAYIKKGDLDAAEEVGSIFRSKINNDMSWQNASCYKTLK
-287 KVESLVKE
+287 KVFKE
-295 KNFTEAEAIMS
+295 NNRDFSA
-306 NYCEDKGTHVYQD
+306 
-319 ELKAGVICLKN
+319 LKS
-330 GLIENGEYD
+330 EYD
-339 KVFETPCIQQSFGD
+339 YRD
-353 GLTHNFGLREVYSLM
+353 
-368 LDCLKK
+368 
-374 MKGNVSD
+374 
-381 TEIKIFIDK
+381 
-390 QLSQFPDTDYEE
+390 
-402 DGEWTKENVLKRLY
+402 
-416 EVGGIE
+416 